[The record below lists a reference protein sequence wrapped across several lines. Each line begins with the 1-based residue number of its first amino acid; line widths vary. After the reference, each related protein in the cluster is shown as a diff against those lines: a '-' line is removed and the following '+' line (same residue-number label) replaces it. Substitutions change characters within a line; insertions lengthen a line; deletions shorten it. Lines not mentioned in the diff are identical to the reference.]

1 MKDVEGEHLEDP
13 EMSKQ
18 SLSWILCLVFFIAFF
33 SAVFSTAQAPINLN
47 GQITGT
53 AGDPKRFAAVQL
65 DGPGSYIALTDDKG
79 RFSLNNLIPGRYAIT
94 VRQEEKVQ
102 KFSITIQSSTLN
114 LVVKW

>member
-1 MKDVEGEHLEDP
+1 
-13 EMSKQ
+13 MSKK
-18 SLSWILCLVFFIAFF
+18 SLRWMLCLVLLIALFP
-33 SAVFSTAQAPINLN
+33 AVFLKAQAPINLS

-53 AGDPKRFAAVQL
+53 AGDPKKFATVKL
-65 DGPGSYIALTDDKG
+65 DGPGSYLALTDYEG
-79 RFSLNNLIPGRYAIT
+79 RFSLNNLVPGKYAIT